1 MTTRDNLHV
10 LIDRLPEESLAAIE
24 RYLIAVEAGMPA
36 DIAEDD
42 VPLSPEEA
50 AMLAAS
56 WTERARG
63 EPTVTHEELSANIVA
78 QTEKIAR
85 GWTAMDAIHDRNRDR
100 DPEEV
105 YRDVT
110 AVVEQVRQE
119 RYDRERAD
127 SSSH

>member
-1 MTTRDNLHV
+1 MTTRDNLHA
-10 LIDRLPEESLAAIE
+10 LIDRMPEEALAAIE

-36 DIAEDD
+36 DIVEDD

-56 WTERARG
+56 RAERERG
-63 EPTVTHEELSANIVA
+63 EPPVTHEDLGARIAA

-85 GWTAMDAIHDRNRDR
+85 GWTAIDAIHDRNRDR

-119 RYDRERAD
+119 RCDRERAD